1 MVSDDE
7 QTPDETADPEA
18 EQSADSDSAEH
29 NNEQTDVTTDDE
41 QTESADDQKPGD
53 DHDSA
58 DAPLSDD
65 PDSDDPEAADTADT
79 GGTESEEP
87 QSGESSSN
95 GDDASEATESDATDS
110 DDVDS
115 PAADAS
121 ATDDDSTGDL
131 NQKPPV
137 RRPSGGGPAEPNDA
151 PDLPE
156 DGPLLGILAFF
167 DHPERTLEAARATR
181 DSDYEGFD
189 VYTPFPVHGMDE
201 AMGLGRSWIPWVTF
215 FAGVIGFL
223 CANAMQFGMM
233 TFDWPMIIGG
243 KPYAPWPSF
252 VPIMFELTVLI
263 GGVTTGVVM
272 LKAAGCFQEPMILD
286 RELTDDRFAV
296 WISADDPNFE
306 ADEVR
311 SFFHDLDPT
320 EIRGITNAEP
330 GTVQPTDS
338 TGDSSQ

>member
-18 EQSADSDSAEH
+18 EQSPDSDSAEH
-29 NNEQTDVTTDDE
+29 NDEQTDVTNDD
-41 QTESADDQKPGD
+41 TNNESADDQTSAA

-58 DAPLSDD
+58 DAPVSDDSESDD
-65 PDSDDPEAADTADT
+65 PDAADTAEPDDS
-79 GGTESEEP
+79 GSAES
-87 QSGESSSN
+87 QSEKSASS
-95 GDDASEATESDATDS
+95 GDDDDTNDPDDSDSPTDDATAG
-110 DDVDS
+110 DDELMD
-115 PAADAS
+115 
-121 ATDDDSTGDL
+121 DL
-131 NQKPPV
+131 NQRAPV
-137 RRPSGGGPAEPNDA
+137 RRPSGGGPAEPGDA
-151 PDLPE
+151 PDLPD

-181 DSDYEGFD
+181 DSDYDGFD

-215 FAGVIGFL
+215 FAGVLGFL

-296 WISADDPNFE
+296 WISADDPNFD

>member
-7 QTPDETADPEA
+7 QTRDETSDPEA
-18 EQSADSDSAEH
+18 AHSADSDSAEH

-41 QTESADDQKPGD
+41 QTESADDQT
-53 DHDSA
+53 SA
-58 DAPLSDD
+58 DDRDSVDAPASDD
-65 PDSDDPEAADTADT
+65 SESDEPEAADTAETDNS
-79 GGTESEEP
+79 ESSASP
-87 QSGESSSN
+87 TGESDSSDDHDAEATAS
-95 GDDASEATESDATDS
+95 DDA
-110 DDVDS
+110 DS
-115 PAADAS
+115 PPADAP
-121 ATDDDSTGDL
+121 ATDDGSMDDL

-137 RRPSGGGPAEPNDA
+137 RRPSGGGPAEPGDA
-151 PDLPE
+151 PDLPD
-156 DGPLLGILAFF
+156 DGPLLGILALF

-286 RELTDDRFAV
+286 RDLTDDRFAV
-296 WISADDPNFE
+296 WISADDPKFD

-311 SFFHDLDPT
+311 SFFDDLDPT
-320 EIRGITNAEP
+320 EIRGITNAER
-330 GTVQPTDS
+330 GAVQPTDS
-338 TGDSSQ
+338 TGDSPH